1 VAEDQLAAPAA
12 GPELRAL
19 VAHEVARARRL
30 FAGAAPAIAAAPS
43 TVRPG
48 VRFAI
53 GLYRR
58 MLDRI
63 EASGFDVLGRRT
75 GVRVWHVPGAARE
88 ALS

>member
-1 VAEDQLAAPAA
+1 
-12 GPELRAL
+12 
-19 VAHEVARARRL
+19 
-30 FAGAAPAIAAAPS
+30 
-43 TVRPG
+43 VRPG
-48 VRFAI
+48 VRFAV

-63 EASGFDVLGRRT
+63 EASGFDVLGRRA